1 MNATTTT
8 RRPKALLLDDDPVV
22 LHRLATTLE
31 ARGFD
36 VRAAH
41 DGESGLELLLDELLE
56 LDVLVADADL
66 PGRDGV
72 SLVHLVRN
80 AGGER
85 DLAVVVLASGASRG
99 LRQQLLSLGADA
111 VVDPAVGQD
120 GVADVVTAIATP
132 LAAQPAARRAEPT
145 APSWLRQRAGILGE
159 LAVPAARAA
168 WRPTPRLAGA
178 TAGTDAFVLL

>member
-31 ARGFD
+31 SRGFD

-99 LRQQLLSLGADA
+99 VREQLLSLGADA
-111 VVDPAVGQD
+111 VVDPAVGHD

-132 LAAQPAARRAEPT
+132 LAAQPAARRA
-145 APSWLRQRAGILGE
+145 PSWLRQRAGILGE
-159 LAVPAARAA
+159 LAVPAARAT

-178 TAGTDAFVLL
+178 TAGTDALVLL